1 LSAESQGKPPRLKTR
16 ATKAT
21 LSPGFKF
28 ECGEFMAAKI
38 EVEKIDKSKF
48 RVRVT
53 ESGSETS
60 HDVTVSPKDYARLTA
75 GKVEAEDLV
84 RRSFE
89 FLLEH
94 EPKESILT
102 RFDLSVISRY
112 FPEYESEIKR
122 RLS

>member
-1 LSAESQGKPPRLKTR
+1 
-16 ATKAT
+16 
-21 LSPGFKF
+21 
-28 ECGEFMAAKI
+28 MVAKI

-48 RVRVT
+48 CVRVT
-53 ESGSETS
+53 EAGTETT
-60 HDVTVSPKDYARLTA
+60 HDVTVTPNDYARLA
-75 GKVEAEDLV
+75 NGKVQPEELL

-89 FLLEH
+89 FLLER

-112 FPEYESEIKR
+112 FPEYEREIKR